1 MKTTLSLCLMLLLSI
16 GVHAEETTA
25 TKLLHARTADLQPT
39 ITQVSPSVYT
49 ASGYSP
55 ANISMIV
62 GDSGIVIVDTGM
74 FPAHAETVLAEFRK
88 ITDLPVR
95 AIILTHGHG
104 DHAGGVSTFV
114 AANGEGERPLVYAR
128 APFNAEGN
136 HFDHAGVTINAKR
149 GARQGGF
156 RLPPEKRINNGIA
169 PAAYPPKNV
178 NAFASEFG
186 EPDVTF
192 SDDRLPLEVA
202 GLTLD
207 LVAASGET
215 EDQLYV
221 WFPKEK
227 VVFTGDNFY
236 RSWPNLYAIRGT
248 AYRDVQA
255 WIDSLD
261 RMLAEG
267 PDHAVPGH
275 TLPVVGREETT
286 EILGTYRDAIDYIFQ
301 ATIEGMNQGLTPD
314 QLVETVTLPAKWAEK
329 DYLRE
334 FYGNVAWSVRAIF
347 DGHLGWFDGNPTSLL
362 PLSPTEEAKKMA
374 ELAGG
379 VDKLA
384 DQAQRAFESGNY
396 QWCAEL
402 ADHLLALEHQPSETR
417 HLKADALEAIAENV
431 VSGIGRNYYL
441 TVAQELRQTMTN

>member
-1 MKTTLSLCLMLLLSI
+1 MKTTLSLLLMLLLSI
-16 GVHAEETTA
+16 GIHAEETTA
-25 TKLLHARTADLQPT
+25 TKLLRARSADLQPT
-39 ITQVSPSVYT
+39 ITRVSPSVYT

-62 GDSGIVIVDTGM
+62 GKTGVVIVDTGM
-74 FPAHAETVLAEFRK
+74 FPAHAQTVLDAFRK

-104 DHAGGVSTFV
+104 DHAGGVSLFLS
-114 AANGEGERPLVYAR
+114 ANGDGERPLVYAR
-128 APFNAEGN
+128 APFNSEGA
-136 HFDHAGVTINAKR
+136 HFDHAGVTINGKR

-156 RLPPEKRINNGIA
+156 LLPPEKRINNGIA
-169 PAAYPPKNV
+169 PAAYPPKDV
-178 NAFASEFG
+178 NAFASAFT

-192 SDDRLPLEVA
+192 TDARTTINVA

-215 EDQLYV
+215 EDQLYA
-221 WFPKEK
+221 WFPAEK

-248 AYRDVQA
+248 GYRDVQA
-255 WIDSLD
+255 WINSLD
-261 RMLAEG
+261 LMLKEG
-267 PDHAVPGH
+267 PHHAVPGH
-275 TLPVVGREETT
+275 TLPLVGQEETT
-286 EILGTYRDAIDYIFQ
+286 ETLTTYRDAIAYVFQ
-301 ATIEGMNQGLTPD
+301 ATIEGMNQGMTPD
-314 QLVETVTLPAKWAEK
+314 QLVETVKLPAKWAEK

-334 FYGNVAWSVRAIF
+334 FYGNVAWSVRAIYT
-347 DGHLGWFDGNPTSLL
+347 GHLGWFDGNPTTLL
-362 PLSPTEEAKKMA
+362 PLAPKEEAEKIA
-374 ELAGG
+374 ALAGG

-384 DQAQRAFESGNY
+384 DQAQRALEAGDA

-402 ADHLLALEHQPSETR
+402 SDHLLALNYNPAETR
-417 HLKADALEAIAENV
+417 LLKATALEAIAENV

-441 TVAQELRQTMTN
+441 TVAQELRRPVAE